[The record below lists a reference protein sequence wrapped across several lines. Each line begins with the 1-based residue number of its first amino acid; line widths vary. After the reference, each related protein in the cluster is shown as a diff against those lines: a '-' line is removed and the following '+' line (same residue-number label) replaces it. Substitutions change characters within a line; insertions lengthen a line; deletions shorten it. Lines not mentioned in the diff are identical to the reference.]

1 MENLTEMGLRLFA
14 ATVAGVAIGLNRDL
28 RGKPTGV
35 RTLGLVALGS
45 ALVTVATLHAQVG
58 SGRLSDDPDA
68 ASRIVQGLIQ
78 GILAG
83 IGFIGAGVILRDQS
97 SHKVHGLTTA
107 AAVWVTAGIGIVCGL
122 GDWVVVVIALP
133 LVLAILLVGGWIE
146 RRFHRLVKGAPEDAP
161 DRDDRFD

>member
-1 MENLTEMGLRLFA
+1 MENLYEMGLRLLA

-58 SGRLSDDPDA
+58 TGRLSDHPDA
-68 ASRIVQGLIQ
+68 ASRVVQGLIQ

-83 IGFIGAGVILRDQS
+83 IGFIGAGVILHDRS
-97 SHKVHGLTTA
+97 KRRVHGLTTA
-107 AAVWVTAGIGIVCGL
+107 ASVWVTAGIGIVCGL
-122 GDWVVVVIALP
+122 GDWVVVVVALP
-133 LVLAILLVGGWIE
+133 LVLAVLCFGGWTE
-146 RRFHRLVKGAPEDAP
+146 RAFHRLVKGAPEDAP
-161 DRDDRFD
+161 DRED